1 MSFFKLSTGEA
12 VKSTGEVEQGG
23 FELIPDNT
31 TCEAM
36 IVECAWKSYEGK
48 SYINAKWQVTKPSQ
62 YANRVVFQKI
72 QLMETDSKKLDNA
85 IKMFAAIDQNATGG
99 KMVASGER
107 PTDGTLFSLLNK
119 PMLIKVTVWE
129 MNDKSG
135 NWISKVSPRSSNAA
149 QVPAAQPAAAPV
161 PSFDAPYDDDIPF

>member
-1 MSFFKLSTGEA
+1 MSFFKLSSGEA
-12 VKSTGEVEQGG
+12 VKSTGEVELGG
-23 FELIPDNT
+23 ASLIPDNT

-36 IVECAWKSYEGK
+36 IVECGWTTYEGK

-99 KMVASGER
+99 KLVASGVR
-107 PTDGTLFSLLNK
+107 PDDAALFALLNK
-119 PMLIKVTVWE
+119 PMLIKVMVWE
-129 MNDKSG
+129 FNDRSG
-135 NWISKVSPRSSNAA
+135 NWISKVSPRSQQAA
-149 QVPAAQPAAAPV
+149 PVAQPAPAPAQ
-161 PSFDAPYDDDIPF
+161 PAYDDDIPF

>member
-12 VKSTGEVEQGG
+12 VKSTGEVELGG
-23 FELIPDNT
+23 AALIPDNT

-36 IVECAWKSYEGK
+36 IVECGWTSYEGK
-48 SYINAKWQVTKPSQ
+48 QYINAKWQVTKPSQ

-99 KMVASGER
+99 KLVASGVR
-107 PTDGTLFSLLNK
+107 PDDAALFALLNK
-119 PMLIKVTVWE
+119 PMLIKVMVWE
-129 MNDKSG
+129 FNDKSG
-135 NWISKVSPRSSNAA
+135 NWISKVSPRSQQSA
-149 QVPAAQPAAAPV
+149 PAPQPLTASQMPEAGI
-161 PSFDAPYDDDIPF
+161 DDDIPF

>member
-12 VKSTGEVEQGG
+12 VKSTGEVELGG
-23 FELIPDNT
+23 ASLIPDNT

-36 IVECAWKSYEGK
+36 IVECGWTTYEGK

-99 KMVASGER
+99 KLVASGVR
-107 PTDGTLFSLLNK
+107 PDNEALFALLNK
-119 PMLIKVTVWE
+119 PMLIKVMVWE
-129 MNDKSG
+129 FNDRSG
-135 NWISKVSPRSSNAA
+135 NWISKVSPRSQQAA
-149 QVPAAQPAAAPV
+149 PAPVSQPAPV
-161 PSFDAPYDDDIPF
+161 QPDYDADIPF